1 MSLNVKTF
9 PQKLHR
15 AALALMILL
24 AACATDERVPT
35 RSVMTPAEAKALIAK
50 AIPPNTSE
58 RSAWANDIYN
68 ALDHLKIAANIPN
81 FCAAIAIT
89 EQESTFRANPPV
101 PGLAAI
107 AWREID
113 AKSERAGVPKLLVHT
128 ALLLPSSNGK
138 SYSERIDAVS
148 TENDLNDIFEDFIDI
163 VPLGKKLFAGW
174 NPVRTAGPMQVSIAY
189 AEKHVAANTYP
200 YAFTGSIRNEVF
212 TRRGGMYFGIA
223 HLLDYP
229 ATYDKMIYRFAD
241 FNAGHYASRNA
252 AFQNAV
258 SLLSGSRLSLD
269 GDLIDYGGDAG
280 KKPGNTELATRS
292 LSSALGMDHTAIRS
306 ALELEKLPQFE
317 RSSLFQKVMT
327 LADKNQG
334 SPVPRAMLP
343 KIQLKSPKITRSL
356 TTEWFATRVEERHQR
371 CIARARAE
379 SS

>member
-1 MSLNVKTF
+1 MSF
-9 PQKLHR
+9 SGILHR
-15 AALALMILL
+15 AALGLLILL
-24 AACATDERVPT
+24 SACATDERVPT

-58 RSAWANDIYN
+58 RSAWANDIYD
-68 ALDHLKIAANIPN
+68 ALDNLKIAANIPN

-113 AKSERAGVPKLLVHT
+113 AKSQRAAVPSLLVHA

-148 TENDLNDIFEDFIDI
+148 TEKDLNDIFEDFIDI
-163 VPLGKKLFAGW
+163 VPLGKKLFSGW
-174 NPVRTAGPMQVSIAY
+174 NPVRTAGPMQVSISY
-189 AEKHVAANTYP
+189 AEKHVSANTYP

-252 AFQNAV
+252 GFQNAV
-258 SLLSGSRLSLD
+258 SLLSGTSLSLD
-269 GDLIDYGGDAG
+269 GDLIDYGGDAAR
-280 KKPGNTELATRS
+280 KPGNTELATRS
-292 LSSALGMDHTAIRS
+292 LSSALGMDIAAIRT
-306 ALELEKLPQFE
+306 ALELEKSPQFE
-317 RSSLFQKVMT
+317 RSSLFQKIMA
-327 LADKNQG
+327 LADKKQG

-356 TTEWFATRVEERHQR
+356 TTEWFATRVDERHQR